1 MVAHVGLVSR
11 VGAQVGL
18 QAAAL
23 VEAAAA
29 HLAAVGLLPGVDELV
44 PVDVT
49 GVTEALPTRA
59 TGVGFLSRVH
69 CLMVGERGLMSEVA
83 PTYSAVERPLLAVF
97 AVVVDVDLEVGG
109 GLEAPVADVTDVR
122 PLCPSVLLLVAPQ
135 LGVRG
140 ELLAT
145 SHTGA
150 GQRVAHQVLPH
161 RLSGL

>member
-1 MVAHVGLVSR
+1 MSR

-23 VEAAAA
+23 VKAPAA
-29 HLAAVGLLPGVDELV
+29 HLAAVRLLPCVDELV

-59 TGVGFLSRVH
+59 TCVGLLPGVH

-83 PTYSAVERPLLAVF
+83 PTYSAVERLLLTVF

-109 GLEAPVADVTDVR
+109 GPEALVADVTDVR
-122 PLCPSVLLLVAPQ
+122 PLPSVLLLVAAQ

-145 SHTGA
+145 LHTGA
-150 GQRVAHQVLPH
+150 RQRVAH
-161 RLSGL
+161 